1 MYVCHIQ
8 HIRSPA
14 DKLKK
19 IMFIGFL
26 CYGFQQ
32 LQFCFFFHWNQEV
45 LLVAFKG
52 LELLDK

>member
-1 MYVCHIQ
+1 
-8 HIRSPA
+8 
-14 DKLKK
+14 
-19 IMFIGFL
+19 MFIGFL